1 MDRMRR
7 HLLQAALAGLALGA
21 ARARAGEA
29 LLFGATPVI
38 LDEQA
43 QFLSAWQGYL
53 EARLHRPVRFV
64 QRGSYREIVVLLL
77 TGKLDFAWLCGYPYV
92 RYKKQ
97 LELVAV
103 PLYLGEPLYRSY
115 LITPSDDRVT
125 RGIQDLRERVFAF
138 SDPDSNSGWLVP
150 QAELKRQGIDSA
162 YFFSRSF
169 YTWGHRRVIQAVG
182 AGLAQGGAVDGYIW
196 DTLSVLHPELT
207 RATRIAWR
215 SEPFGFPPI
224 VAAQGQPSGAVEQ
237 MRKVLTDMASDATG
251 RTLLASLNLNGFV
264 RGDPQLF
271 DGIEANWHFLERRSS
286 ANIGSNGGSAG

>member
-1 MDRMRR
+1 MDLMRR
-7 HLLQAALAGLALGA
+7 RLLQATAAGLALGA
-21 ARARAGEA
+21 LDARAESP
-29 LLFGATPVI
+29 LLFGTTPVI

-43 QFLSAWQGYL
+43 RFLSAWQSYL

-77 TGKLDFAWLCGYPYV
+77 TGKLDYAWLCGYPYV

-97 LELVAV
+97 LDLVAV
-103 PLYLGEPLYRSY
+103 PLYRGEPLYRSY
-115 LITPSDDRVT
+115 LIIPSDDRIT

-215 SEPFGFPPI
+215 SELFGFPPI
-224 VAAQGQPSGAVEQ
+224 VAAQGQPKNAVEQ
-237 MRKVLTDMASDATG
+237 VRKILTDMTSDPAG

-264 RGDPQLF
+264 RGEPKLF
-271 DGIEANWHFLERRSS
+271 DDIETNWHFLERRSS
-286 ANIGSNGGSAG
+286 ASIGGNGGGAD